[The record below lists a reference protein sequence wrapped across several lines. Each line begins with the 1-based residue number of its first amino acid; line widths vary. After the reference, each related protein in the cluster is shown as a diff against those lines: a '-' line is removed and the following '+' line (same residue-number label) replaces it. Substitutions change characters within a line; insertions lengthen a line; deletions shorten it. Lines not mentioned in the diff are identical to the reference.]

1 MPQASDYD
9 AAAAGRIRAPA
20 DPMQFMGSD
29 PVTLGASADLT
40 LTFEPEYDL
49 NVEGFRLTDV
59 FAPQVA
65 IVGIKIG
72 PISMMAGGGAFPG
85 DAFKGSSTL
94 KLALA
99 DAVTQ
104 KNALK
109 VTVRN
114 MTTSAITGFYL
125 GVVGRVKRAR

>member
-1 MPQASDYD
+1 MAGAADYD
-9 AAAAGRIRAPA
+9 AAANRIQSFKE
-20 DPMQFMGSD
+20 PMQFMGSD
-29 PVTLGASADLT
+29 PQTLGASADLT

-49 NVEGFRLTDV
+49 NVEVLRLSDV
-59 FAPQVA
+59 FAPSVA
-65 IVGIKIG
+65 IVGMKIG

-99 DAVTQ
+99 EPVTQ
-104 KNALK
+104 KNTLK

-114 MTTSAITGFYL
+114 LTTSSIPGFYL
-125 GVVGRVKRAR
+125 GVAGRVKRAR

>member
-1 MPQASDYD
+1 MPNAEDYD
-9 AAAAGRIRAPA
+9 AAKSRIQSNK
-20 DPMQFMGSD
+20 DPVQFMGSD

-49 NVEGFRLTDV
+49 NVDYLRIADA
-59 FAPQVA
+59 FAPSVA
-65 IVGIKIG
+65 IVGMKIG

-85 DAFKGSSTL
+85 DAFKGSGTL

-99 DAVTQ
+99 TPVTQ

-114 MTTSAITGFYL
+114 LTTSAITGFYL
-125 GVVGRVKRAR
+125 GIAGRVKRAG

>member
-1 MPQASDYD
+1 MAGAQDYD
-9 AAAAGRIRAPA
+9 AAANRIQSFK
-20 DPMQFMGSD
+20 DPLQFMGSD

-49 NVEGFRLTDV
+49 NVELLRIADA
-59 FAPQVA
+59 FAPNVA
-65 IVGIKIG
+65 IIGMKIG
-72 PISMMAGGGAFPG
+72 PVSMMAGGGAFPG

-99 DAVTQ
+99 LPVTQ
-104 KNALK
+104 KNSLK

-114 MTTSAITGFYL
+114 LTTSAITGFYL
-125 GVVGRVKRAR
+125 GVAGRVKRAG